1 MNSQGF
7 TTGRARRS
15 QEGPGGARRGQGE
28 PGGARGGCFCAIEPF
43 TCHLPLCNPLALG
56 VLEGARPCQVFRSKL
71 CWFSKVIWMLLASP
85 LAPPWLLLAR
95 PVSQLFLAPSCLL
108 MAHPGSLLPPAPPP
122 WLFPGSSWLHFQLP
136 TTPVWP
142 PPWLV
147 LARPG
152 YTWLI
157 LAHPG
162 SF

>member
-43 TCHLPLCNPLALG
+43 TCPSATPSLWESWRGRAPARF
-56 VLEGARPCQVFRSKL
+56 LEASCVGFPKL
-71 CWFSKVIWMLLASP
+71 SGCSWP
-85 LAPPWLLLAR
+85 PPWLL
-95 PVSQLFLAPSCLL
+95 
-108 MAHPGSLLPPAPPP
+108 
-122 WLFPGSSWLHFQLP
+122 PGSSWLVLSPNYSWLRPGSSWLILAPCFPLP
-136 TTPVWP
+136 PHPGSSLAPPGYISSSLPTPVWP